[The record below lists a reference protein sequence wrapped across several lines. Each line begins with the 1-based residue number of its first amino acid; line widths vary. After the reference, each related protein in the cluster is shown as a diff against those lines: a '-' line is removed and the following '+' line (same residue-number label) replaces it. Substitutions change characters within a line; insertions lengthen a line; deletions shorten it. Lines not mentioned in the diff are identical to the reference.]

1 MQFTVRAPAS
11 TANLGPGFDAIGL
24 ALDLWNEVTIDTE
37 GPAGQVINRGSEAA
51 LLAGRDNLT
60 ITAMEKLAKEFNRRL
75 PPFSLTATTSIPI
88 ARGLGSSAAALV
100 AGLAA
105 ANQLLDLR
113 LDRDALFARAWETEG
128 HGDNVG
134 AAIFGGAVLS
144 VPGMQR
150 IVPLWRETQPGFT
163 TVLFIPEATGATW
176 AARAAL
182 PSQVPHADAT
192 FNLARAAGLALGLQH
207 GDSELIAASMHDRL
221 HEPYRARLFPH
232 LDEMKHAAVE
242 AGAWGAALSGAGP
255 TVIALVPPELAGNVD
270 TALREAAKRL
280 GTEGYTAQLQPI
292 CTGVHLR
299 AIAVPRR

>member
-24 ALDLWNEVTIDTE
+24 ALDLWNDVTIDTD
-37 GPAGQVINRGSEAA
+37 GPPGEVINRGSEAA

-60 ITAMEKLAKEFNRRL
+60 ITAMRKLAKEFNRKL
-75 PPFSLTATTSIPI
+75 PSFGLTAITSIPI

-100 AGLAA
+100 AGLVA
-105 ANQLLDLR
+105 ANHLLDLG

-150 IVPLWRETQPGFT
+150 IVPLWHGVRPGFT
-163 TVLFIPEATGATW
+163 TVCFIPEATGATW

-182 PSQVPHADAT
+182 PSHVPHADAT
-192 FNLARAAGLALGLQH
+192 FNLARAAGLAVGLQH

-255 TVIALVPPELAGNVD
+255 TVIALVPPERVGHVD
-270 TALREAAKRL
+270 AAFRETSRRL
-280 GTEGYTAQLQPI
+280 GAVGYTAQLQPI
-292 CTGVHLR
+292 CTGVYLQN
-299 AIAVPRR
+299 APDTRR